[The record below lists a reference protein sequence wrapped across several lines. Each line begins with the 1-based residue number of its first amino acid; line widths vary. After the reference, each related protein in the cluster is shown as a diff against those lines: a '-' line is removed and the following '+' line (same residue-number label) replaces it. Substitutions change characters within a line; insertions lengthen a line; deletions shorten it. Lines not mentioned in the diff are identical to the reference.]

1 MSPHID
7 ITKKDPRYESLKS
20 NAAIRLLSIKPGY
33 PSETLECGLI
43 VINNLDDA
51 PPYEALSYVWGDEDF
66 AEPIVCNGIATTV
79 TANLGKALKHL
90 RPLASWNYANTWDK
104 NHRLHS
110 SRNTWKGFATHRFE
124 KYHAAS
130 PTESL
135 IWIDALCINQDDLQE
150 RATQVKLMGRIYGR
164 AEFVNIWLGEE
175 GTQPVPQAPMA
186 KKLLASKLTPRHY
199 VGVYGNM
206 PIVISFNA
214 QALRNVDGARN
225 PWINLT
231 SADNADFRNQSFG
244 FPPPS
249 APEWDIVR
257 QFFAHPW
264 FQRVWVVQ
272 EVVLARRYVALIGNW
287 EIEWSALGQAAA
299 WFQSNGYE
307 LPLRSEFRPSDEKD
321 MLPVTNAASVW
332 QMCEA
337 RHDGISL
344 LDLLRELR
352 DRSAT
357 KPADKLYATFG
368 LAKEVQM
375 SAEGK
380 LNSLL
385 EPDYTRPFM
394 EVYRDASRY
403 LIDEHKTLDV
413 LSHAGST
420 GVSDDPKWP
429 SWVPNWFEGKA
440 STEFVSGH
448 TKDLFR
454 ADAGEPLTTSDPL
467 DKNMLTLTGIELD
480 TVQSYG
486 DRLASY
492 GIGFRT
498 YQEEREFVMAAWNI
512 YSAQTAQ
519 QASPYS
525 SKAEILRAFTMTLTA
540 GLSNRSIP
548 ADQDPRYPNDAAR
561 WFSEHLK
568 NRVPTTSWKQ
578 SLAWAA
584 LPKADPGRFHEAF
597 VRACLDRRFFVTQGG
612 YVGVGPKTIKD
623 GDCIVVLFGGKVP
636 YVLRRSGRRF
646 RFIGDVYIPGLMEGQ
661 AVERWKE
668 TKTGAETF
676 EIV

>member
-1 MSPHID
+1 MDPH
-7 ITKKDPRYESLKS
+7 YEPLTR
-20 NAAIRLLSIKPGY
+20 NTAIRLLSIKPGY
-33 PSETLECGLI
+33 QSETLECGLI
-43 VINNLDDA
+43 VISDLDDA
-51 PPYEALSYVWGDEDF
+51 PPYEALSYVWGSETF
-66 AEPIVCNGIATTV
+66 AEPIICNGIPTTV

-104 NHRLHS
+104 NHKLHS
-110 SRNTWKGFATHRFE
+110 SRNIWKGFATHRFE
-124 KYHAAS
+124 KYYAAS
-130 PTESL
+130 PAESL
-135 IWIDALCINQDDLQE
+135 IWIDALCINQGDLQE
-150 RATQVKLMGRIYGR
+150 RATQVKLMGRIYER
-164 AEFVNIWLGEE
+164 AESVNIWLGEE
-175 GTQPVPQAPMA
+175 GTRPVFQAP
-186 KKLLASKLTPRHY
+186 KTKNPLADTLTPRHY

-206 PIVISFNA
+206 PIVLSFIA
-214 QALRNVDGARN
+214 QALRNVDGAKN
-225 PWINLT
+225 PLTSLT

-249 APEWDIVR
+249 APEWNIVR
-257 QFFAHPW
+257 EFFAHPW

-272 EVVLARRYVALIGNW
+272 EVVLARRNVALIGNW
-287 EIEWSALGQAAA
+287 EIEWSALGRAAA
-299 WFQSNGYE
+299 WFQSKGYE

-321 MLPVTNAASVW
+321 MLPVTHAASVW

-337 RHDGISL
+337 RHDGIPM

-352 DRSAT
+352 DRLAT
-357 KPADKLYATFG
+357 QRVDKLYATFG
-368 LAKEVQM
+368 LAKECRM
-375 SAEGK
+375 SAEGQ
-380 LNSLL
+380 LSSLL
-385 EPDYTRPFM
+385 EPDYTRPFE

-403 LIDEHKTLDV
+403 LISEHKSLDV

-420 GVSDDPKWP
+420 DVSDDPKWP

-440 STEFVSGH
+440 STEFAS
-448 TKDLFR
+448 TKDLYY
-454 ADAGEPLTTSDPL
+454 ADAGEPLTMDEPL
-467 DKNMLTLTGIELD
+467 DDNVLALTGIEVD

-512 YSAQTAQ
+512 HSAQESAQ

-525 SKAEILRAFTMTLTA
+525 SKAEILHAFTMTLTA

-568 NRVPTTSWKQ
+568 NRIPTSSWKQ
-578 SLAWAA
+578 SLAWAV

-597 VRACLDRRFFVTQGG
+597 ARACLDRRFFVTQGG
-612 YVGVGPKTIKD
+612 YMGIGPKTVKG
-623 GDCIVVLFGGKVP
+623 GDRIVVLFGGKVP
-636 YVLRRSGRRF
+636 YILRPSGRRF
-646 RFIGDVYIPGLMEGQ
+646 KFVGDAYIPGLMDGQ

-668 TKTGAETF
+668 AKTTTTRF